1 MAEEKQNFNLTELMS
16 QINLKDYMGENN
28 QLDEKLVE
36 MEKQR
41 KELLRQKL
49 RNKTNSLRNNRMSKN
64 VREQG
69 QIESLKSN
77 PAFQNLNSEEE
88 IKKAIDMV
96 ASSMSKDSKQKKN
109 IKKQMENLVD
119 KMNTDKLLQ

>member
-1 MAEEKQNFNLTELMS
+1 MAEDKQNFNLTELMS

-28 QLDEKLVE
+28 QLDKKLVE

-41 KELLRQKL
+41 KEQLRQKL

>member
-1 MAEEKQNFNLTELMS
+1 MTEEKQNFNLTELMS

>member
-1 MAEEKQNFNLTELMS
+1 MAEDKQNFNLTELMS

-41 KELLRQKL
+41 KEQLRQKL

>member
-1 MAEEKQNFNLTELMS
+1 MTS
-16 QINLKDYMGENN
+16 IC
-28 QLDEKLVE
+28 
-36 MEKQR
+36 
-41 KELLRQKL
+41 
-49 RNKTNSLRNNRMSKN
+49 LRNNRMSKN

>member
-1 MAEEKQNFNLTELMS
+1 MAEDKQNFNLTELMS

-41 KELLRQKL
+41 KEQLRQKL
-49 RNKTNSLRNNRMSKN
+49 RNKTNSLRKNRMSKN

>member
-64 VREQG
+64 AREQN

-77 PAFQNLNSEEE
+77 PAFQNINSNEDM
-88 IKKAIDMV
+88 KKAIDMV

-109 IKKQMENLVD
+109 IKKQMEQLVG
-119 KMNTDKLLQ
+119 KMNTDIVI

>member
-1 MAEEKQNFNLTELMS
+1 MAEEKQNFYLTELMS